1 MLKDFDEY
9 ISEQSWNEN
18 FDVKFDIYLE
28 KYASSNMRLFMGQS
42 KDIDL
47 MPVHSEKSKKR
58 AQPVADEEMS

>member
-47 MPVHSEKSKKR
+47 IPV
-58 AQPVADEEMS
+58 Q